1 MLEGILEQL
10 GSKHPL
16 RKNPIC
22 IADDEKYGDGY
33 TKYDCLTKSG
43 QKAYDRLLDILLGLR
58 NMGVLS
64 DDSYDDIVDEL
75 DAIVDNPNLQ

>member
-16 RKNPIC
+16 RNKPIC

-33 TKYDCLTKSG
+33 TKYECLTKSG

-58 NMGVLS
+58 NMSVLS

>member
-1 MLEGILEQL
+1 MLEGILKNL

-22 IADDEKYGDGY
+22 IADDKKYGDGY
-33 TKYDCLTKSG
+33 TKYNCLTKSG
-43 QKAYDRLLDILLGLR
+43 QKAYDKLLDILLDLR

-64 DDSYDDIVDEL
+64 DGSYDDMVDEL
-75 DAIVDNPNLQ
+75 DYIIKHPDLL